1 VYSLVSH
8 RKLRIPRLILGG
20 NSTYA
25 GASAAMMANVVLVAY
40 VVVAFRSDGYKD
52 EAEKPEEKKT
62 I

>member
-1 VYSLVSH
+1 
-8 RKLRIPRLILGG
+8 
-20 NSTYA
+20 
-25 GASAAMMANVVLVAY
+25 MMANVVLVAY